1 MHLSHVSRIRH
12 FLALGTLLVAT
23 RTGLAQSPEEAA
35 QCYGFSFGTWKPALD
50 LAGAGHNQTPPPSV
64 LLKAPGGRDWASD
77 ATPNDTTLF
86 LFPAWWPAGVQVT
99 FRRKPRSA
107 ADTVAGEALAL
118 VADGRV
124 TPPRAPMRVW
134 RVACR

>member
-1 MHLSHVSRIRH
+1 MKRH
-12 FLALGTLLVAT
+12 AAVLVLLAALTCTSAS
-23 RTGLAQSPEEAA
+23 AQGIDSDAA
-35 QCYGFSFGTWKPALD
+35 QCFGFSFGTWKPALD
-50 LAGAGHNQTPPPSV
+50 LTIAGHSPTTPGP

-99 FRRKPRSA
+99 FPRRPRSP
-107 ADTVAGEALAL
+107 ADTVPGEAMAL
-118 VADGRV
+118 VADGRA